1 MIARKL
7 QVCAA
12 LLAAAS
18 MTFSPLYAQTPEAA
32 QAAPAA
38 PAQNNQQP
46 GPPSAAPA
54 PPAASAT
61 NTTTVPPAPF
71 SPMSLS
77 LAPDYSHGRLWFPN
91 VAAPYMPRHILQPP
105 LTNSPRLAQLIQDGK
120 LNLSLQDA
128 VALALENNLDIAVQ
142 RYTPWID
149 QMNLL
154 AARAGSR
161 VNFDPN
167 VTMNLNEVD
176 QTIPIANPLISGVGV
191 SSNAASSLTQ
201 HQTVGNFGYS
211 QGFAPGTEVAM
222 TFNNQRTSSS
232 ASANV
237 FNPSL
242 SSTLAVSITQPLLNG
257 FGFLPNERFIIEQ
270 KNNVKVGE
278 WGFKTAVTNDVTT
291 TTDDYWNLVY
301 ARQQVKVEQDTV
313 GVDETLYSNN
323 QKQLQIGTMAPLD
336 VLTAQ
341 SQLANDRQALTVA
354 QTLQLEDE
362 TKLLNDITKNP
373 QDAVLRGVEVV
384 PTTPIPTTDTIGN
397 PPLEDAVQQ
406 AWAARPELQQIALQL
421 KNDDVEV
428 KVTKNALLPTLNLV
442 GQYSTTGLGG
452 VGKQTT
458 ITQGSLIPNPN
469 APILLNG
476 AAVPGEFV
484 GQTPTSSTVTPVP
497 GGISDAWDSLIHS
510 RFPTFQVGL
519 QMTLPIRNRVA
530 QANNGIAQL
539 NQREEE
545 TLYQEQKNAI
555 YLAVRN
561 ALIAVS
567 QNRNAVAAAATARQL
582 SQQTFDDEQK
592 KYQLGSS
599 DSYTVAL
606 RLRDLTAAET
616 IELQDEINL
625 VESIVA
631 LDQAMGRTLETHSI
645 TISGEN
651 TPNLTPVPNIPGTP
665 LPSNNPAT
673 PNQ

>member
-18 MTFSPLYAQTPEAA
+18 MTFSPLYAQTPAGVQTTPATPA
-32 QAAPAA
+32 QSSQQPGPAPAA
-38 PAQNNQQP
+38 PA
-46 GPPSAAPA
+46 PA
-54 PPAASAT
+54 AASAT
-61 NTTTVPPAPF
+61 NTTNVPPAPF
-71 SPMSLS
+71 PPMSLS
-77 LAPDYSHGRLWFPN
+77 LAPDYSHGRPWFPN
-91 VAAPYMPRHILQPP
+91 VAAPYTPRHILEPQ

-120 LNLSLQDA
+120 LNLTLQDA

-142 RYTPWID
+142 RYTPWINE
-149 QMNLL
+149 MNLL

-167 VTMNLNEVD
+167 VTMNLNLVD
-176 QTIPIANPLISGVGV
+176 QTIPVANPLISGVGV
-191 SSNAASSLTQ
+191 TSAAASSLTQ
-201 HQTVGNFGYS
+201 HSTVGNFGYS
-211 QGFAPGTEVAM
+211 QGFAPGTEVAL
-222 TFNNQRTSSS
+222 TFNNNRTSSS

-242 SSTLAVSITQPLLNG
+242 SSTLGVSITQPLLNG

-270 KNNVKVGE
+270 KNNVKIGE
-278 WGFKTAVTNDVTT
+278 WQFKTSVTNDITT
-291 TTDDYWNLVY
+291 TTDDYWNLVQ
-301 ARQQVKVEQDTV
+301 ARQQVNVEQQTV
-313 GVDETLYSNN
+313 SVDETLYNNN

-341 SQLANDRQALTVA
+341 SQLASDRQALIVA
-354 QTLQLEDE
+354 QTVQLEDE

-373 QDAVLRGVEVV
+373 QDSLLKGVEVV
-384 PTTPIPTTDTIGN
+384 PTTPIPTTDTVGN
-397 PPLEDAVQQ
+397 PALEDAVQQ

-452 VGKQTT
+452 VGKRTT

-476 AAVPGEFV
+476 TAVPGEFV
-484 GQTPTSSTVTPVP
+484 GETPSTSTVTPVP

-539 NQREEE
+539 NHRQEE
-545 TLYQEQKNAI
+545 TLYQEQKNVI

-567 QNRNAVAAAATARQL
+567 QSRNAVAAASTARQL
-582 SQQTFDDEQK
+582 AQQTFEDEQK

-606 RLRDLTAAET
+606 RSRDLTLAET
-616 IELQDEINL
+616 TELQDEINL

-631 LDQAMGRTLETHSI
+631 LDQAMGRTLETHNI
-645 TISGEN
+645 TISGQN
-651 TPNLTPVPNIPGTP
+651 VPNVVPIPNIPGTP
-665 LPSNNPAT
+665 VPSNSPAT

>member
-7 QVCAA
+7 RVCAA

-18 MTFSPLYAQTPEAA
+18 MTFSPLYAQAPGGA
-32 QAAPAA
+32 QTAPAA
-38 PAQNNQQP
+38 PDQNNQQP
-46 GPPSAAPA
+46 GPPPIVSA
-54 PPAASAT
+54 PPAASAMDTT
-61 NTTTVPPAPF
+61 NVPPAPF
-71 SPMSLS
+71 QPMSLS
-77 LAPDYSHGRLWFPN
+77 LAPDYSHGRPWFPN
-91 VAAPYMPRHILQPP
+91 VAAPYTARHILQPP
-105 LTNSPRLAQLIQDGK
+105 LTNSPRLSQLIQDGK

-142 RYTPWID
+142 QYTPWID

-154 AARAGSR
+154 SARAGSR

-167 VTMNLNEVD
+167 VTMNLNLSD
-176 QTIPIANPLISGVGV
+176 QTIPVANPLISGVGV
-191 SSNAASSLTQ
+191 TSAAASSLTQ
-201 HQTVGNFGYS
+201 HTTFGNFGYS

-222 TFNNQRTSSS
+222 TFNNSRTSSTQ
-232 ASANV
+232 SANV

-270 KNNVKVGE
+270 KNNVQIGE
-278 WGFKTAVTNDVTT
+278 WGFKTAVINDVTT
-291 TTDDYWNLVY
+291 TTNDYWNLVQ
-301 ARQQVKVEQDTV
+301 ARQQVRVEQQTV
-313 GVDETLYSNN
+313 SVDEQLFNNN

-336 VLTAQ
+336 VLTAE
-341 SQLANDRQALTVA
+341 SQLASDRQSLIVA
-354 QTLQLEDE
+354 QTVQLEDE

-373 QDAVLRGVEVV
+373 LDPSLRGIEVV
-384 PTTPIPTTDTIGN
+384 PTTPIPTTDTVGN
-397 PPLEDAVQQ
+397 PPLEDAVQA
-406 AWAARPELQQIALQL
+406 AWAARPELQQVALQL

-458 ITQGSLIPNPN
+458 ITQGALAPNPN
-469 APILLNG
+469 APIFLNG
-476 AAVPGEFV
+476 ALLPGAFV
-484 GQTPTSSTVTPVP
+484 GTTPTTSTVTPVP

-510 RFPTFQVGL
+510 RFPTFQIGL
-519 QMTLPIRNRVA
+519 QMTLPIRNRAA
-530 QANNGIAQL
+530 QASNGIAQL
-539 NQREEE
+539 NQRQEE

-567 QNRNAVAAAATARQL
+567 QNRNAVAAASTARQL
-582 SQQTFDDEQK
+582 AQQTFDDEQK

-606 RLRDLTAAET
+606 RSRDLTAAQT
-616 IELQDEINL
+616 TELQDRTNL

-631 LDQAMGRTLETHSI
+631 LDQAMGRTLETHNI
-645 TISGEN
+645 TIAGEG
-651 TPNLTPVPNIPGTP
+651 TPNVTPIPNIPGTP
-665 LPSNNPAT
+665 LPSTNPAT
-673 PNQ
+673 PN